1 LPALGALNMTIRCWP
16 VLRNVVRHA
25 AKRYGYTHIG
35 VRKVAKITIVCT
47 VMGAGAGGVLW
58 MQPGA
63 GATSDQAYGAKPQ
76 SMASGPQAWDD
87 RTVGSIPATG
97 ANYTEPVPVPEPSTL
112 ALFGAALVGLLVVR
126 RYKRERRAA

>member
-1 LPALGALNMTIRCWP
+1 MIRCWP

-58 MQPGA
+58 MQPETMVANDSPGSQGGYA
-63 GATSDQAYGAKPQ
+63 GAFGSVG
-76 SMASGPQAWDD
+76 
-87 RTVGSIPATG
+87 TVAVFAPRV
-97 ANYTEPVPVPEPSTL
+97 EPIAVPEPSTL

-126 RYKRERRAA
+126 RCKRERRAA

>member
-1 LPALGALNMTIRCWP
+1 MIRCWL
-16 VLRNVVRHA
+16 VLRNVVRRA

-58 MQPGA
+58 MQPNMERVADANTGRPPIVSEGILTRGPEGIGIGA
-63 GATSDQAYGAKPQ
+63 PT
-76 SMASGPQAWDD
+76 
-87 RTVGSIPATG
+87 
-97 ANYTEPVPVPEPSTL
+97 PVPEPSTL